1 MKSKCSLLWFFFVC
15 FLFAG
20 SQRNVCYKVTSSRCS
35 ADIHYD
41 KTFVPLEDQRTS
53 DFTILQ
59 PIIDS
64 KCSPDIERY
73 LCFARLPPCTADTSV
88 VHLPCQELCERIDR
102 DCGSTFE
109 KKKIPPLHCDYL
121 FPQGDS
127 VSGLCNL
134 TQWPAPWPWKIPERL
149 PPTSG
154 KEKRGKTCIS
164 LAIKGFFFS
173 YIKTKNSQS
182 EYKMSFNSTLAVP
195 SKPKRSQQNIFST
208 ECYYCWIIILLWIV
222 ELKLLGLELK
232 ANTSSF
238 KVQSLFKNTLI
249 QKERNTLSQK

>member
-1 MKSKCSLLWFFFVC
+1 MFPSLNFFLVC

-20 SQRNVCYKVTSSRCS
+20 SQRNVCYKVTSSKCS

-53 DFTILQ
+53 EFTLLQ

-73 LCFARLPPCTADTSV
+73 LCFTRLPPCTADTSV

-102 DCGSTFE
+102 DCGSTF
-109 KKKIPPLHCDYL
+109 KKNRFPPLHCDYL

-127 VSGLCNL
+127 ASGLCNL
-134 TQWPAPWPWKIPERL
+134 TQWPAPWPWKIPEPQ

-154 KEKRGKTCIS
+154 KLREEKRGKMWIS
-164 LAIKGFFFS
+164 LAIKRFFF
-173 YIKTKNSQS
+173 
-182 EYKMSFNSTLAVP
+182 
-195 SKPKRSQQNIFST
+195 
-208 ECYYCWIIILLWIV
+208 
-222 ELKLLGLELK
+222 
-232 ANTSSF
+232 
-238 KVQSLFKNTLI
+238 
-249 QKERNTLSQK
+249 